1 MNSSHQYNASVPSQI
16 PETDPKQI
24 EYYKQYLIHA
34 KCLVSN
40 IAHDYRVLGLR
51 YHSLPPYIRYHAIAR
66 ADGIHL
72 DATRNF
78 VVSDFYEL
86 PEMITMLGTFEFV
99 IEQIEALL
107 EDSVE
112 NVDDRKVQ
120 GKFVMLEL
128 QIPYALVLLAKLQ
141 TIMRI
146 YVEVVAS
153 RWTVKRALE
162 SGTVGERLECRMQ
175 NMMDKWFDALPEVC
189 FDGYPE
195 AFEDNAK
202 LERTGESEGV

>member
-1 MNSSHQYNASVPSQI
+1 M

-34 KCLVSN
+34 KSLVSN
-40 IAHDYRVLGLR
+40 IAHDYRVLGHR
-51 YHSLPPYIRYHAIAR
+51 YHSLPPYVRYHAIAR

-86 PEMITMLGTFEFV
+86 PELITMLGTFEFV
-99 IEQIEALL
+99 IERIEALL

-112 NVDDRKVQ
+112 NVDVHSVQ
-120 GKFVMLEL
+120 SKFVMLEL

-153 RWTVKRALE
+153 RWNVRRALE
-162 SGTVGERLECRMQ
+162 SGTVGERLEWRMQ
-175 NMMDKWFDALPEVC
+175 NMMDRWFEALPEVC

-195 AFEDNAK
+195 AFKDGEEHRMSR
-202 LERTGESEGV
+202 EREGTDESDD